1 MFHSR
6 SLVLFLF
13 AGLLFSCQQKNDRVT
28 VLKKSES
35 SKPFVFRMNQLYTPA
50 ENEVN
55 FPLWFEDSI
64 IASRGIAQLKRSVFL
79 VTGEMEDDIDLREI
93 RNYFFN
99 RKGKLDSMKVTYY
112 FDDQII
118 GFRSFQWESKND
130 EMGFRRLLKS
140 LKSYELV
147 EFEDSFIEFEPVS
160 KGVNSYC
167 YQSNKY
173 RKCFIPRRD
182 FWGPFSV
189 DSILKPSSED
199 QIVLGKAKIP
209 FKKYSVSNKVHE
221 RNVQLYTYSDDGMAI
236 LSISRSE
243 YPFDVKR
250 SVIYD
255 KDWRCMGYV
264 DSTFSD
270 GVFLTVTRAKISNN
284 KSGLPVQLKKLK
296 GGNKTEYTV
305 VLRENYEYSFYEN

>member
-1 MFHSR
+1 MFRSR
-6 SLVLFLF
+6 SFVLLVL
-13 AGLLFSCQQKNDRVT
+13 AGVLFSCQERNNRRIEGAKA
-28 VLKKSES
+28 ES
-35 SKPFVFRMNQLYTPA
+35 SKPFIFRMNQLYTAA

-64 IASRGIAQLKRSVFL
+64 IASRGIAQLKRSVYL
-79 VTGEMEDDIDLREI
+79 VTGDMEDDADLREM
-93 RNYFFN
+93 RNYYFN
-99 RKGKLDSMKVTYY
+99 RKGKLDSMTVTYY
-112 FDDQII
+112 FDDQTI
-118 GFRSFQWESKND
+118 GIRRFYWEAKND

-140 LKSYELV
+140 LKSEELL
-147 EFEDSFIEFEPVS
+147 EFEDSFVEFEPAS

-167 YQSNKY
+167 YQSDKY

-189 DSILKPSSED
+189 DSILKPGPED

-255 KDWRCMGYV
+255 KNWRCMGYV
-264 DSTFSD
+264 DSTFSE
-270 GVFLTVTRAKISNN
+270 GAFLTVTRARLSSS
-284 KSGLPVQLKKLK
+284 KSDLPVQLKKLK
-296 GGNKTEYTV
+296 GGNKSGYSV
-305 VLRENYEYSFYEN
+305 VSREDYEYVFYEK